1 LSGGASTGEEL
12 GESGGGESISD
23 GTRGSHFSERAT
35 VLVDRILI
43 AIRMQLSTVRAGVIA
58 CDLVG
63 DGGTLEALEGKADEP
78 VTGKPF
84 ADDSDV
90 QGHG

>member
-1 LSGGASTGEEL
+1 MV
-12 GESGGGESISD
+12 GGESITD
-23 GTRGSHFSERAT
+23 DTRGSHFSERAT

-78 VTGKPF
+78 VTCKPF

-90 QGHG
+90 QGNG

>member
-1 LSGGASTGEEL
+1 M
-12 GESGGGESISD
+12 
-23 GTRGSHFSERAT
+23 RGSHFGERVT
-35 VLVDRILI
+35 ILVDRILI

-63 DGGTLEALEGKADEP
+63 EGGTLEALEGKADEP
-78 VTGKPF
+78 VTGKTF